1 MFATNLNTQE
11 DALKELCAHYRHP
24 RKCRYWTKGVCWR
37 LESCVYLH
45 KEEDFNKENE
55 KTVDADE
62 EITEIADKELGK
74 SNMEDE
80 EKTELDYSD
89 EENLLEDIG
98 SGPTT
103 DEILLMYENV
113 EINRK
118 EGENEITTDEILKL
132 YEPTESVEE
141 QIPLKQSSRKT
152 KRKKSVSF
160 EPNEGN
166 RK

>member
-1 MFATNLNTQE
+1 M
-11 DALKELCAHYRHP
+11 EL
-24 RKCRYWTKGVCWR
+24 
-37 LESCVYLH
+37 
-45 KEEDFNKENE
+45 D
-55 KTVDADE
+55 
-62 EITEIADKELGK
+62 K
-74 SNMEDE
+74 SNIEDK

-89 EENLLEDIG
+89 EENLFEDFG
-98 SGPTT
+98 NGPTT

-141 QIPLKQSSRKT
+141 QIPLKQSLRKT

-160 EPNEGN
+160 EPNKGN